1 MKSKWT
7 EQRDQYFT
15 ESFSH
20 YLKLWHRENPK
31 ENTQGELARRICEI
45 REEKG
50 KEPKVTA
57 SYISE
62 WKRGKWFPEAY
73 LDDIADA
80 FGIDVE
86 KLTPSTRAEQYRVSS
101 DYTTELGRKLLDK
114 ACDSFGL
121 DVAFLDAVRSL
132 FGSEF
137 KDVFPLWTPIVPT
150 GSIMGDPYTRGKR
163 SILAGAADAEG
174 QVAARIQLQVEIEN
188 EDGET
193 ENRTV
198 FLSEPDLIYL
208 SDVQKDVKDYVE
220 FLFQKRKKEMGQE
233 VERAITAAVTEKN
246 GVTIF
251 APINHDKFD
260 KYLQKAIEMQPHR
273 KKGE

>member
-73 LDDIADA
+73 LDDIAEA

-86 KLTPSTRAEQYRVSS
+86 KLTPSTPAEQYRVSS
-101 DYTTELGRKLLDK
+101 DYTTELGRKLLNK

-121 DVAFLDAVRSL
+121 NIAFLDAVRSI
-132 FGSEF
+132 FGTEF
-137 KDVFPLWTPIVPT
+137 KDSFPLWTPIILT
-150 GSIMGDPYTRGKR
+150 GDIMGDPYARGKR
-163 SILAGAADAEG
+163 SLLAEAADADS
-174 QVAARIQLQVEIEN
+174 QVAGRIQLQVETEN
-188 EDGET
+188 EDGKAEY
-193 ENRTV
+193 RTV
-198 FLSEPDLIYL
+198 FLSEVDLVYL
-208 SDVQKDVKDYVE
+208 KDVQEEVKDFIE
-220 FLFQKRKKEMGQE
+220 FLFMKRKKAMSIE
-233 VERAITAAVTEKN
+233 VEECNAAATHIAD
-246 GVTIF
+246 GLSHHYLID
-251 APINHDKFD
+251 PSPYD
-260 KYLQKAIEMQPHR
+260 KYLQKTIQMQPNR